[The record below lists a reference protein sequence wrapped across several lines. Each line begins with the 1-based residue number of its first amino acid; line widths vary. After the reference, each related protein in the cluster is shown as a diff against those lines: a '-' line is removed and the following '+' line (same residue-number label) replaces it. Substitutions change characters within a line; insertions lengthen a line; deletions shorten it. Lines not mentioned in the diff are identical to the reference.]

1 MRGSRAMPLA
11 TRATSAPDRSQ
22 IAATVLMKLILVAR
36 NALAAY
42 LISSAEARSVETIGT
57 APTSPGR
64 GRNGGGV
71 KVWLS
76 TAR

>member
-1 MRGSRAMPLA
+1 MP
-11 TRATSAPDRSQ
+11 RATWVMSAPTLPASRPIS
-22 IAATVLMKLILVAR
+22 LMKLILVAR

-57 APTSPGR
+57 APSSAGR
-64 GRNGGGV
+64 GRKVGGV
-71 KVWLS
+71 NVWFS